1 MSLDTYKLHKL
12 VGKGFDT
19 LYTDHAEKW
28 KLMVEKSVESVRACI
43 EANAPI
49 KAGDVI
55 AAVVHGIK
63 ISKEFED
70 HLESKK
76 LTQQYWV
83 GWFAEYVVEQIYP
96 YAEIKEIQPPQPQ
109 AHNAGD

>member
-12 VGKGFDT
+12 LGKDFDK
-19 LYTDHAEKW
+19 LYTAQAAKW
-28 KLMVEKSVESVRACI
+28 KLMVEKSVEGVRASI
-43 EANAPI
+43 GDGAAINT
-49 KAGDVI
+49 GDVV

-70 HLESKK
+70 HLESQR

-96 YAEIKEIQPPQPQ
+96 HAEIKEHH
-109 AHNAGD
+109 AAGGVPNV